1 MTQLLELAFANYAH
15 FTITLL
21 VALLHFLWQHHRHWL
36 ILELLNVGRT
46 MARLLATFR
55 CRRKELFLLL
65 AFFLRSPSLFFLP
78 LVQPVGV
85 QICCVNESM
94 RVILSFRLG
103 LQLFKLVCV
112 NAAWNLVIIIRA
124 SQMTAARL
132 VR

>member
-36 ILELLNVGRT
+36 ILKLLNISRT
-46 MARLLATFR
+46 MACLLATFR
-55 CRRKELFLLL
+55 RRRKELFLLL
-65 AFFLRSPSLFFLP
+65 TFFFRSSRLFFLP
-78 LVQPVGV
+78 LVQPVGI
-85 QICCVNESM
+85 QICCINESM
-94 RVILSFRLG
+94 RVILSFCLG

-124 SQMTAARL
+124 SEMTTA
-132 VR
+132 

>member
-21 VALLHFLWQHHRHWL
+21 MALLHFLWQHHRHWL
-36 ILELLNVGRT
+36 VLELLNVGRT

-65 AFFLRSPSLFFLP
+65 TFFFRSSGLFFLP

-85 QICCVNESM
+85 QICCINESM
-94 RVILSFRLG
+94 RVILSVRLG
-103 LQLFKLVCV
+103 LQLFQFVSV
-112 NAAWNLVIIIRA
+112 NAAWNLIVII
-124 SQMTAARL
+124 
-132 VR
+132 